1 MTSATAAANTASSH
15 TSDLIPR
22 SSSRRTLAP
31 RLVAAHRVEAFR
43 DRRHIESDGDA
54 GELLQLRH
62 GVAGR
67 LGARLEIALH
77 PRRGGA
83 QVLAVAC
90 FVAREKRRARVEEP
104 QAQV

>member
-22 SSSRRTLAP
+22 SSSRRALAP
-31 RLVAAHRVEAFR
+31 RFVAAHRVEAFR

-54 GELLQLRH
+54 GELLQLRQS
-62 GVAGR
+62 V
-67 LGARLEIALH
+67 GARLGTRVEVALY
-77 PRRGGA
+77 PGRGGA

-90 FVAREKRRARVEEP
+90 FVAREKRRAGVE
-104 QAQV
+104 